1 METILPSEK
10 YTLDGD
16 GIGDGI
22 GDGESEV
29 INRGSV

>member
-16 GIGDGI
+16 EIGDGI

-29 INRGSV
+29 INRRSV